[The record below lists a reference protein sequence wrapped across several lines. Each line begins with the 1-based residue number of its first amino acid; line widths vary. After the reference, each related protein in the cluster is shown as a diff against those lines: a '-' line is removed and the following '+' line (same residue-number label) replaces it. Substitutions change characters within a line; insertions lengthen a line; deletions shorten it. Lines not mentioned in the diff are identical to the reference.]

1 MHDIYTHTSHTHKH
15 LSPSQYHTQP
25 NEMEFEILLFHI
37 FFVERDWS
45 WLVKHQRGRT
55 KKPNCCSTF
64 FSEWMNAN
72 CVLTIFVTFI
82 AKCAN
87 WVKQRSGG
95 RQGRAGGRFSQAS
108 VTCNPGR
115 FGPCRFGPAFKQDA
129 VPGDNGEDEHSIGE
143 GRRGTVFNFQGSLCH
158 PFKLLNSEVSD
169 WA

>member
-1 MHDIYTHTSHTHKH
+1 MTYILIHHTHTQTPIPISIPHTTEWNGIWNFTVPYIFCRTRLIVTREASTWSNKKAK
-15 LSPSQYHTQP
+15 
-25 NEMEFEILLFHI
+25 LLFY
-37 FFVERDWS
+37 FFFE
-45 WLVKHQRGRT
+45 WL
-55 KKPNCCSTF
+55 NDY
-64 FSEWMNAN
+64 
-72 CVLTIFVTFI
+72 CVLTIFVTLI

-95 RQGRAGGRFSQAS
+95 RQGRAGGCFSQAGI
-108 VTCNPGR
+108 TCNPGR